1 MKENIVIV
9 EAGIEDAEAI
19 TDVTIRSYEASYQE
33 PFYLDREAA
42 LRRWKAY
49 IRKEHHPQ
57 KAKDP
62 RVLYAAV
69 AGEEIVGYIAGHLTE
84 RMGMDGELQCI
95 YILDEHHR
103 QDI

>member
-19 TDVTIRSYEASYQE
+19 TDVTIRSYEASYNE

-49 IRKEHHPQ
+49 ICREHHPQ
-57 KAKDP
+57 KARDP

-69 AGEEIVGYIAGHLTE
+69 AGGEMVGYIAGHLTE
-84 RMGMDGELQCI
+84 RIGMDGELQSI
-95 YILDEHHR
+95 YILAEYQR
-103 QDI
+103 